1 MLSYDAI
8 GQAVHNYHFKRI
20 DKPITIHSDGFDEDF
35 VDPSYFFR
43 SFKHMPKL
51 EQIALQ
57 KASGKVLD
65 AGACAGCHSLY
76 LQQKGID
83 VTALE
88 QSALCCEVLKDRGV
102 HQVVHADLMNF
113 SSQKFDTLLLLMN
126 GTGIA
131 GRLGNLKTFLTQLKD
146 LLNPNGQ
153 ILIDSSDLIYL
164 YMDEEGAAEIDINA
178 ENYYGELVYQAEYE
192 GKKGR
197 PFPWLYIDSENL
209 AEYVKEA
216 GLKIENIEF
225 GDHFDYLATIKLA

>member
-35 VDPSYFFR
+35 VAPSYFFR
-43 SFKHMPKL
+43 SFKQMPKL

-57 KASGKVLD
+57 KARGRVLD
-65 AGACAGCHSLY
+65 VGACAGCHSLI
-76 LQQKGID
+76 LQQKGVD

-88 QSALCCEVLKDRGV
+88 QSALCCDVLKDRGV
-102 HQVVHADLMNF
+102 RKVIHADLMNF
-113 SSQKFDTLLLLMN
+113 NSQKFDTLLLLMN

-131 GRLGNLKTFLTQLKD
+131 GRLAHLKTFLTKLKD
-146 LLNPNGQ
+146 LLNPDGQ

-164 YMDEEGAAEIDINA
+164 YMDDEGTAEIDINA
-178 ENYYGELVYQAEYE
+178 DNYYGELVYQTEYN
-192 GKKGR
+192 GIKGR

-209 AEYVKEA
+209 AQYAEDA
-216 GLKIENIEF
+216 GLKIEKIEF

>member
-20 DKPITIHSDGFDEDF
+20 DNPITIHSDGFDEDF
-35 VDPSYFFR
+35 VAPSYFFR
-43 SFKHMPKL
+43 TFKQMPKL

-57 KASGKVLD
+57 KATGRVLD
-65 AGACAGCHSLY
+65 IGACAGCHSLF
-76 LQQKGID
+76 LQQKGVD
-83 VTALE
+83 VTAME
-88 QSALCCEVLKDRGV
+88 QSELCCEVLKDRGIL
-102 HQVVHADLMNF
+102 QVIHADLMNF
-113 SSQKFDTLLLLMN
+113 KSEKFDTLLLLMN

-131 GRLGNLKTFLTQLKD
+131 GRLGNLKTFLNQLKD
-146 LLNPNGQ
+146 LLNPGGQ

-164 YMDEEGAAEIDINA
+164 YMDDEGAAEIDINA
-178 ENYYGELVYQAEYE
+178 ANYYGELVYQAEYN
-192 GKKGR
+192 GIKGR

-209 AEYVKEA
+209 SEYAKEV